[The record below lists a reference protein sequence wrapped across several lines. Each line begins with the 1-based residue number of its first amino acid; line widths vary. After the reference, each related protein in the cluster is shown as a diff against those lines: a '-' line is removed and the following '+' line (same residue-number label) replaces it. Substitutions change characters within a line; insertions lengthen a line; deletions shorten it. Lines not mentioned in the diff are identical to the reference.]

1 MWTRP
6 HLLLLDEPTNALDME
21 SIAAL
26 SAALRAFD
34 GGVVVAAHDA
44 GFLRETCD
52 EIYVVGSGAVRRY
65 EGGVDDYVAMLSRRI
80 EAGM

>member
-1 MWTRP
+1 
-6 HLLLLDEPTNALDME
+6 
-21 SIAAL
+21 
-26 SAALRAFD
+26 
-34 GGVVVAAHDA
+34 VVVAAHDA